1 MNRIISDTAEYGCY
15 LFNNSCI
22 PLLTDFMTRVEK
34 NHIGS
39 KNSASY
45 DKKELDIYDSSTKN
59 HSIEKICKILR
70 NNMKN
75 MKKLA

>member
-1 MNRIISDTAEYGCY
+1 MKGI
-15 LFNNSCI
+15 
-22 PLLTDFMTRVEK
+22 EK

-45 DKKELDIYDSSTKN
+45 DKKELDLYDGSTN
-59 HSIEKICKILR
+59 DNSIEKIGKILR